1 MTASEEQV
9 AAATM
14 STVEVPEETMSTVD
28 SPEQMAAAEASRRHV
43 QALDSVRS
51 PATAGAQKIQ
61 AMRTPK
67 AERDRILRV
76 RP

>member
-28 SPEQMAAAEASRRHV
+28 SPEQMAAAASRRQV